1 MIRAAV
7 LDLDGTIIGRD
18 EKVSARVAAAI
29 GRLREF
35 IPVSIATGREA
46 NHAVEYAQ
54 QLGLTAPQIC
64 DGGAAILKPGNSALN
79 IEPVWSVPLEPL
91 LARKIVH
98 SLHDNGTAFIATH
111 PKGSI
116 ETIDGLSEINVI
128 RVSAL
133 DMDEESA
140 DRVVV
145 QFRTEPELHLVKVY
159 LPYNDLWAVDFTKLG
174 VDKAAGTRRLA
185 EMIGVE
191 VVDMV
196 AAGDSYNDLPLLTAC
211 GLAIAMGDA
220 PQELRAVA
228 DYVAP
233 SAEED
238 GLAVAIEEFILPRLP
253 ASAWLNE
260 SQRD

>member
-18 EKVSARVAAAI
+18 EKVSARVAAAV
-29 GRLREF
+29 GRLRAL

-46 NHAVEYAQ
+46 NHAVDYAQ

-64 DGGAAILKPGNSALN
+64 DGGAAILNPGTNPSN
-79 IEPVWSVPLEPL
+79 IKPVWSAPLEPQ
-91 LARKIVH
+91 LARKIIH
-98 SLHDNGTAFIATH
+98 SLHGNGTEFIATH
-111 PKGSI
+111 PQGSI

-140 DRVVV
+140 DQVVV
-145 QFRTEPELHLVKVY
+145 RFQTEPELHLVKVY
-159 LPYNDLWAVDFTKLG
+159 LPYNDLWAVDFTKIG
-174 VDKAAGTRRLA
+174 VDKAAGTRKLA
-185 EMIGVE
+185 QMIGVE
-191 VVDMV
+191 VGDMV

-238 GLAVAIEEFILPRLP
+238 GLAVAIEEFILPRLI
-253 ASAWLNE
+253 AS
-260 SQRD
+260 

>member
-7 LDLDGTIIGRD
+7 LDLDGTIMGRD
-18 EKVSARVAAAI
+18 EKVSARVAAAV
-29 GRLREF
+29 GRLREL

-54 QLGLTAPQIC
+54 QLRLTAPQIC
-64 DGGAAILKPGNSALN
+64 DGGAAILNPGNKD
-79 IEPVWSVPLEPL
+79 PVWSAPLEAQ
-91 LARKIVH
+91 LARKIIH
-98 SLHDNGTAFIATH
+98 SLHDNGTEFIATH
-111 PKGSI
+111 PQGSI
-116 ETIDGLSEINVI
+116 KTIDGLSDINVI

-140 DRVVV
+140 DQVVV
-145 QFRTEPELHLVKVY
+145 QFQTEPELHLVKVY
-159 LPYNDLWAVDFTKLG
+159 LPYNDLWAVDFTKIG

-185 EMIGVE
+185 QMIGVE
-191 VVDMV
+191 VGDMV

-211 GLAIAMGDA
+211 GLAIAMGTA

-238 GLAVAIEEFILPRLP
+238 GLAVAIDEFILPRLI
-253 ASAWLNE
+253 S
-260 SQRD
+260 SQRDCG

>member
-1 MIRAAV
+1 MIRAAI

-18 EKVSARVAAAI
+18 EKVSARVAAAVS
-29 GRLREF
+29 RLRTL

-46 NHAVEYAQ
+46 NHAVDYAQ

-64 DGGAAILKPGNSALN
+64 DGGAAILNHGNKD
-79 IEPVWSVPLEPL
+79 PVWSAPIEPR
-91 LARKIVH
+91 LARKIIH
-98 SLHDNGTAFIATH
+98 NLHNNGTEFIATH
-111 PKGSI
+111 PQGSI
-116 ETIDGLSEINVI
+116 DTIDGLRAINVI

-159 LPYNDLWAVDFTKLG
+159 LPYNDLWAVDFTKIG

-185 EMIGVE
+185 QMIGVK
-191 VVDMV
+191 VGDMV
-196 AAGDSYNDLPLLTAC
+196 AAGDSYNDLPLLIAC

-233 SAEED
+233 SAEDD
-238 GLAVAIEEFILPRLP
+238 GLAVAIEEFILPRLI
-253 ASAWLNE
+253 ANQL
-260 SQRD
+260 D